1 MADAMASRRAS
12 SRKYLPPSETAC
24 PEESL
29 LQQNLRRRGSPARG
43 VFPLMVVGH
52 MGDGTMMAG
61 TPSAVSSLTVEAP
74 ARQITR
80 SAARITGAM
89 S

>member
-1 MADAMASRRAS
+1 
-12 SRKYLPPSETAC
+12 
-24 PEESL
+24 
-29 LQQNLRRRGSPARG
+29 
-43 VFPLMVVGH
+43 
-52 MGDGTMMAG
+52 MMAG